1 MIDKRDL
8 RLGNMFEQGIVC
20 KINGRDGAKVHLY
33 GKLRFDK
40 KIKVINS
47 VDVADL
53 TPIPLT
59 PKILVEW
66 CGFKHGNDFV
76 SSWYSYGEY
85 LTFTLKEDDGVFH
98 INLGSYDIEV
108 LYLHQLQNLWR
119 VLNKQELEIK
129 G

>member
-1 MIDKRDL
+1 
-8 RLGNMFEQGIVC
+8 MFEQGVVC

-59 PKILVEW
+59 PKILTEW
-66 CGFKHGNDFV
+66 CGFKHVEGTLYILNNFALSLEEKGFV
-76 SSWYSYGEY
+76 FIQGI
-85 LTFTLKEDDGVFH
+85 DV
-98 INLGSYDIEV
+98 N
-108 LYLHQLQNLWR
+108 YLHELQNLYY